1 MESTGEIEFFVATA
15 MAKSSECEID
25 RSNHSY
31 YGLPSLLTLISISL
45 SLLVFKLLALIIASF
60 AQ

>member
-25 RSNHSY
+25 RSNHS
-31 YGLPSLLTLISISL
+31 
-45 SLLVFKLLALIIASF
+45 
-60 AQ
+60 